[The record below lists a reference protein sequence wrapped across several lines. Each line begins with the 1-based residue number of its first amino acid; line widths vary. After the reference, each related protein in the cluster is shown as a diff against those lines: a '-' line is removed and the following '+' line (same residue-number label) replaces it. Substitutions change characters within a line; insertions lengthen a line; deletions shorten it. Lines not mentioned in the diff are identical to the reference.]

1 MTPIQKQLFN
11 LKDSKYKEF
20 TAKLTPTISSE
31 KFIGVRVPE
40 LRQLS
45 KQLSQNDIDKFLTS
59 LPHEYYDE
67 NLLHSILLCSVKPFE
82 KSLNYV
88 ENFLPFVDNWAVC
101 DTLIPKIFGKE
112 KTKLLEKINEWIL
125 SKNTFKIRFGIKMLM
140 THFLDSDFKKEYL
153 HLAANIKSDEYY
165 VNMMIAWFFAT
176 ALAKQWDD
184 TIELIKQKKLSAWV
198 HNKTIQ
204 KACESFRITSEQKVL
219 LKTLKR

>member
-1 MTPIQKQLFN
+1 MTPIQKQLFD

-20 TAKLTPTISSE
+20 TAKLTPTISS
-31 KFIGVRVPE
+31 KNIIGVSVPKF
-40 LRQLS
+40 RQLS
-45 KQLSQNDIDKFLTS
+45 KQLSQNDIDEFLTS

-82 KSLNYV
+82 KCLNYV

-112 KTKLLEKINEWIL
+112 KQKLLEKINEWIL
-125 SKNTFKIRFGIKMLM
+125 SKKTFTIRFGIKMLM
-140 THFLDSDFKKEYL
+140 THFLDNDFKKEYL
-153 HLAANIKSDEYY
+153 TLTANIKSDEYY

-184 TIELIKQKKLSAWV
+184 TIELIKQNKLSTWV
-198 HNKTIQ
+198 HNKAIQ
-204 KACESFRITSEQKVL
+204 KACESCRITSEQKTL

>member
-1 MTPIQKQLFN
+1 MATIQKQLFD

-31 KFIGVRVPE
+31 NFIGVSVPK

-45 KQLSQNDIDKFLTS
+45 KQLSQNDIDEFLTS

-125 SKNTFKIRFGIKMLM
+125 SKNTFTIRFGIKMLM

-176 ALAKQWDD
+176 ALAKQWDE
-184 TIELIKQKKLSAWV
+184 TFEFIKQNKLSTWV
-198 HNKTIQ
+198 HNKAIQ
-204 KACESFRITSEQKVL
+204 KACESYRITSEQKVL